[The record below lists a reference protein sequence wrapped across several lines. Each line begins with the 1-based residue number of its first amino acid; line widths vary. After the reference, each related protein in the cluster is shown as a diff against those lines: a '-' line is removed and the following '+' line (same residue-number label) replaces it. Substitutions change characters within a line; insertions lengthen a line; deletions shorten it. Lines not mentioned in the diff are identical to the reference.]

1 MHFGRLAKTWILTLS
16 RVLRI
21 WSSWIREKTIY
32 CSRLQ
37 NHRTFV
43 RQNFQFWL
51 WYMKTNSTQDIQSQK
66 CPLGMNILDMET
78 KKQKTFCFILQFLTK
93 FRFILD
99 VIKVNEMEIVNL
111 QLVRY
116 PYKRNKLHQDP
127 LLRQFSLE

>member
-1 MHFGRLAKTWILTLS
+1 MNKGRKM
-16 RVLRI
+16 
-21 WSSWIREKTIY
+21 IY
-32 CSRLQ
+32 RSRLQ

-43 RQNFQFWL
+43 RQNFQFCL
-51 WYMKTNSTQDIQSQK
+51 WDMKTNSTQDIQSQK

-127 LLRQFSLE
+127 LLRRFSLE